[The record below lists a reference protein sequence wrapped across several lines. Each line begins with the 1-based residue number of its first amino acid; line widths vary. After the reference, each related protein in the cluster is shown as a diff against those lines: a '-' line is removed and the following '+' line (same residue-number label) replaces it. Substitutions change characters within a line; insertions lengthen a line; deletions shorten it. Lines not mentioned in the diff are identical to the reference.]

1 MKKLCIGFR
10 VLYWTIVIVSSFC
23 VGFFGGSYEI
33 LFAGVFLLYFII
45 NGIWYYLFWKG
56 MQELSAALFQERN
69 AEKYIAEL
77 NSLMDGMRSKR
88 AKAVRELNI
97 AVAYTL
103 EDDYEKAMEH
113 YAACEW
119 KRLDKLNQ
127 TI

>member
-1 MKKLCIGFR
+1 
-10 VLYWTIVIVSSFC
+10 
-23 VGFFGGSYEI
+23 
-33 LFAGVFLLYFII
+33 
-45 NGIWYYLFWKG
+45 